1 MVDEDFIKKLIK
13 DRENM
18 TLDLKLKITSKPKI
32 AKTISAF
39 ANTAGGIILIGVAD
53 DGKMIGIDPDEE
65 KFMVQSANEEFC
77 TPQADIIFEDFTFWT
92 DFGNQSEENE
102 INLLLVFV
110 SKYKGQKVLVLEKG
124 KKKAYLRKNDQTLV
138 DLNSQNGENKH

>member
-39 ANTAGGIILIGVAD
+39 ANTAGGIILVGVAD
-53 DGKMIGIDPDEE
+53 DGKMKGIDTDEE

-77 TPQADIIFEDFTFWT
+77 TPQADITFEDFTFWT

-110 SKYKGQKVLVLEKG
+110 NKCEGQKVLVLEKG
-124 KKKAYLRKNDQTLV
+124 EKKAYLRKNDQTLV
-138 DLNSQNGENKH
+138 DLNSQNGENKL

>member
-39 ANTAGGIILIGVAD
+39 ANTAGGIILVGVAD

-110 SKYKGQKVLVLEKG
+110 SRNEGQKVLVLEKG
-124 KKKAYLRKNDQTLV
+124 EKKAYLRKNDQTLV
-138 DLNSQNGENKH
+138 DLNSQNGENKL